1 MSNGLMFVYT
11 LYYEISDDFK
21 ISTNL
26 DRSPK
31 FQFRFHC
38 EEILLIKFFH
48 FGIWFSNTF
57 LAGKEISNNDQASH
71 MRFY

>member
-48 FGIWFSNTF
+48 FGI
-57 LAGKEISNNDQASH
+57 
-71 MRFY
+71 